1 MLNIIKWQ
9 VYENREN
16 VIADEVACEVQ
27 NIQNDEA
34 SDEILT
40 VRRTVR
46 NDEVANEVQNIRRND
61 RNDEVADEVQ
71 NIRRIVLNV
80 PIVCL
85 KCLVECLDNAN
96 LMLYKL

>member
-16 VIADEVACEVQ
+16 IIADEVACEVQ

-46 NDEVANEVQNIRRND
+46 RTVRNDEVANEVQNIRND
-61 RNDEVADEVQ
+61 GVADEVQ